1 MRKLF
6 LALIAIFSTLFLTAC
21 GKYDVTFWH
30 TFGKKDITAIEKRLK
45 DFTKKTGITV
55 KLEQKGG
62 YQDIK
67 GAIDKTLSTNNRP
80 NLVVAYPDHVASFNE
95 NRKNVLDLT
104 KFINEGTQLEK
115 KYIRDDDFKKD
126 WDEQFYDFVKES
138 PLSEKGIYTTPFG
151 LSTEVILY
159 NKELAS
165 EIPDFVEKAKTWE
178 GIWEMAKE
186 YRTKYTEKF
195 DNLVELPDPADK
207 NKTKKQFERTAV
219 FGYDSDANML
229 ITLAKQYGLPY
240 TDFIQKNGELKGDAF
255 FHDSKQNKGLVEMLD
270 MLKGYAAQNLF
281 TTGATCGNKYN
292 STAFKNKQ
300 IVFTISSSG
309 GVGYNVPDK
318 NNQFEIGMLPLP
330 QPELKLR
337 STELKDAKA
346 LLDTDPNNQD
356 FKTLHHNAQTAYTAA
371 KAKYPNLN
379 EDKLSG
385 ASIFQGPS
393 IAMLD
398 QAKEGEDSYKN
409 VSNQKAYEVFKFL
422 FSKENVRDFSLAKGY
437 AAPRKDVFETKQIKD
452 YIQANKA
459 SSTLEGLVAKSFET
473 IKDAL
478 DKKNTFQSIAY
489 EKSSNAR
496 SVALNIIKNVL
507 TDAEVGFEIVKK
519 VKGEKLDNDGKEKKA
534 IDAYNSVAKKDR
546 LDRIQALLK
555 FYYEK
560 FCDPNK

>member
-80 NLVVAYPDHVASFNE
+80 NLVIAYPDHVASFNE

-104 KFINEGTQLEK
+104 KFINEGTQLQK
-115 KYIRDDDFKKD
+115 KYISDADFKKD

-159 NKELAS
+159 NKELAA
-165 EIPDFVEKAKTWE
+165 EIPNFTEKVKTWE

-186 YRTKYTEKF
+186 YRQKHTGKF
-195 DNLVELPDPADK
+195 DKLVDLPDPK
-207 NKTKKQFERTAV
+207 EPGKTKKQFERTAV

-229 ITLAKQYGLPY
+229 ITMAKQYGLPY
-240 TDFIQKNGELKGDAF
+240 TDFVKKNGELKGDAF
-255 FHDSKQNKGLVEMLD
+255 FHDTTQNKELVEMLD
-270 MLKGYAAQNLF
+270 ILKGYAAQNLF

-292 STAFKNKQ
+292 STAFKNRQ

-309 GVGYNVPDK
+309 GVGYNIPDK
-318 NNQFEIGMLPLP
+318 NNQFEVGMLPLP
-330 QPELKLR
+330 QPELQLR
-337 STELKDAKA
+337 KTQLKEAND
-346 LLDTDPNNQD
+346 LLATDPNNAD
-356 FKTLHHNAQTAYTAA
+356 FKTLQHNAQSAYDVA
-371 KAKYPNLN
+371 KAKYPNLK

-437 AAPRKDVFETKQIKD
+437 AAPRKDVFETQEIKD
-452 YIQANKA
+452 FIKENKA
-459 SSTLEGLVAKSFET
+459 QSTLEGLVAKSFET
-473 IKDAL
+473 IKDTL

-496 SVALNIIKNVL
+496 TVALNIIKNVL
-507 TDAEVGFEIVKK
+507 TDAEVGKEIVTKEESKDKK
-519 VKGEKLDNDGKEKKA
+519 PFE
-534 IDAYNSVAKKDR
+534 AYNSVAKDKR
-546 LDRIQALLK
+546 LERIQALLK
-555 FYYEK
+555 FYYDKHCKYE
-560 FCDPNK
+560 

>member
-21 GKYDVTFWH
+21 GRADVVFWH
-30 TFGKKDITAIEKRLK
+30 TFGKKDIVAIEKRLK

-67 GAIDKTLSTNNRP
+67 GAVDKTLSTSSRP
-80 NLVVAYPDHVASFNE
+80 NLVIAYPDHVASFNE
-95 NRKNVLDLT
+95 NRENVLDLT

-115 KYIRDDDFKKD
+115 KYTSDAEFKKD

-138 PLSEKGIYTTPFG
+138 ALSKKGVYTTPFG

-159 NKELAS
+159 NKALAKD
-165 EIPDFVEKAKTWE
+165 IPNFEEKAKTWE
-178 GIWEMAKE
+178 GIWKMAKE
-186 YRTKYTEKF
+186 YRQKYTAKF
-195 DNLVELPDPADK
+195 DNLVELPDPADSK
-207 NKTKKQFERTAV
+207 KTKLQYERTAV

-240 TDFIQKNGELKGDAF
+240 TDFVKKNGELKGDAF
-255 FHDSKQNKGLVEMLD
+255 FHDAKQNAQLVEMLD

-292 STAFKNKQ
+292 STAFKNQQ

-318 NNQFEIGMLPLP
+318 NNPFEVGMLPLP
-330 QPELKLR
+330 QPELQLR
-337 STELKDAKA
+337 KTELKEAKA
-346 LLDTDPNNQD
+346 LHESDKTNTDFQKLFAD
-356 FKTLHHNAQTAYTAA
+356 AQTAYTAA
-371 KAKYPNLN
+371 KAAYPTLN

-409 VSNQKAYEVFKFL
+409 ASNQKAYEVFKFL
-422 FSKENVRDFSLAKGY
+422 FSKDNVRDFSLAKGY
-437 AAPRKDVFETKQIKD
+437 AAPRKDVFETNQIKD
-452 YIQANKA
+452 YIKENKKN
-459 SSTLEGLVAKSFET
+459 SNLEGLVAKSFET

-496 SVALNIIKNVL
+496 TVALNIIKNVL
-507 TDAEVGFEIVKK
+507 TDAEVGKEIITKDESKDKKPFEAFQGV
-519 VKGEKLDNDGKEKKA
+519 DKA
-534 IDAYNSVAKKDR
+534 TR
-546 LDRIQALLK
+546 LKRIQALLE
-555 FYYEK
+555 FYYGKHCRYE
-560 FCDPNK
+560 

>member
-67 GAIDKTLSTNNRP
+67 GAIDKTLSTKNRP
-80 NLVVAYPDHVASFNE
+80 NLVIAYPDHVASFNE

-104 KFINEGTQLEK
+104 KFINEGTQLQK
-115 KYIRDDDFKKD
+115 KYISDQDFKKD

-159 NKELAS
+159 NKELAA
-165 EIPDFVEKAKTWE
+165 EIPNFTEKVKTWE

-186 YRTKYTEKF
+186 YREKHTEKF
-195 DNLVELPDPADK
+195 DKLVDLPDPK
-207 NKTKKQFERTAV
+207 EPGKTKKQFERTAV

-229 ITLAKQYGLPY
+229 ITMAKQYGLPY
-240 TDFIQKNGELKGDAF
+240 TDFVKKNGELKGDAF
-255 FHDSKQNKGLVEMLD
+255 FHDTTQNAQLVEMLD
-270 MLKGYAAQNLF
+270 ILKGYAAQNLF

-309 GVGYNVPDK
+309 GVGYNIPDK
-318 NNQFEIGMLPLP
+318 SNPFEVGMLPLP
-330 QPELKLR
+330 QPELQLR
-337 STELKDAKA
+337 RTQLKEAND
-346 LLDTDPNNQD
+346 LLKTDPNNAD
-356 FKTLHHNAQTAYTAA
+356 FKTLQHNAQTAYDAA
-371 KAKYPNLN
+371 KAKYTNLK

-437 AAPRKDVFETKQIKD
+437 AAPRKDVFETQEIQDFIKE
-452 YIQANKA
+452 NKA
-459 SSTLEGLVAKSFET
+459 QSTLEGLVAKSFET
-473 IKDAL
+473 IKDTL

-496 SVALNIIKNVL
+496 TVALSIIKNVL
-507 TDAEVGFEIVKK
+507 TDAEVGQEIVTKEESKYKK
-519 VKGEKLDNDGKEKKA
+519 PFE
-534 IDAYNSVAKKDR
+534 AYNSVKKEDR
-546 LDRIQALLK
+546 LKRIQALLK
-555 FYYEK
+555 FYYDKHCKYE
-560 FCDPNK
+560 

>member
-6 LALIAIFSTLFLTAC
+6 LALIAILSTLFLTAC

-80 NLVVAYPDHVASFNE
+80 NLVIAYPDHVASFNE

-104 KFINEGTQLEK
+104 KFINEGTQLQK
-115 KYIRDDDFKKD
+115 KYISDADFKKD

-159 NKELAS
+159 NKELAA
-165 EIPDFVEKAKTWE
+165 EIPNFTEKVKTWE
-178 GIWEMAKE
+178 GIWEMANE
-186 YRTKYTEKF
+186 YRRKHTGKF
-195 DNLVELPDPADK
+195 DKLVDLPDPK
-207 NKTKKQFERTAV
+207 EPGKTKKQFERTAV

-229 ITLAKQYGLPY
+229 ITMAKQYGLPY
-240 TDFIQKNGELKGDAF
+240 TDFVKKNGELKGDAF
-255 FHDSKQNKGLVEMLD
+255 FHDTTQNKELVEMLD

-309 GVGYNVPDK
+309 GVGYNIPDK
-318 NNQFEIGMLPLP
+318 NNQFEVGMLPLP
-330 QPELKLR
+330 QPELQLR
-337 STELKDAKA
+337 KTQLKEAND
-346 LLDTDPNNQD
+346 LLATDPNNAD
-356 FKTLHHNAQTAYTAA
+356 FKTLQHNAQSAYDVA
-371 KAKYPNLN
+371 KAKYPNLK

-393 IAMLD
+393 IAILD

-437 AAPRKDVFETKQIKD
+437 AAPRKDVFETQEIKD
-452 YIQANKA
+452 FIKENKA
-459 SSTLEGLVAKSFET
+459 QSTLEGLVAKSFET
-473 IKDAL
+473 IKDTL

-496 SVALNIIKNVL
+496 TVALNIIKNVL
-507 TDAEVGFEIVKK
+507 TDAEVGKEIVTKEESKDKK
-519 VKGEKLDNDGKEKKA
+519 PFE
-534 IDAYNSVAKKDR
+534 AYNSVAKDKR
-546 LDRIQALLK
+546 LERIQALLK
-555 FYYEK
+555 FYYDKHCKYE
-560 FCDPNK
+560 

>member
-21 GKYDVTFWH
+21 GKDDVTFWH

-80 NLVVAYPDHVASFNE
+80 NLVIAYPDHVASFNE

-104 KFINEGTQLEK
+104 KFINEGTQLQK
-115 KYIRDDDFKKD
+115 KYISDADFKKD

-159 NKELAS
+159 NKELAA
-165 EIPDFVEKAKTWE
+165 EIPNFTEKVKTWE

-186 YRTKYTEKF
+186 YRQKHTEKF
-195 DNLVELPDPADK
+195 DKLVDLPDPKDPS
-207 NKTKKQFERTAV
+207 KTKKQFERTAV

-229 ITLAKQYGLPY
+229 ITMAKQYGLPY
-240 TDFIQKNGELKGDAF
+240 TDFVKKNGELKGDAF
-255 FHDSKQNKGLVEMLD
+255 FHDTEQNAQLVEMLD
-270 MLKGYAAQNLF
+270 TLKGYAAQNLF

-309 GVGYNVPDK
+309 GVGYNIPDK
-318 NNQFEIGMLPLP
+318 NNQFEVGMLPLP
-330 QPELKLR
+330 QPELQLR
-337 STELKDAKA
+337 KTQLKEAND
-346 LLDTDPNNQD
+346 LLATDPNNAD
-356 FKTLHHNAQTAYTAA
+356 FKTLQHNAQSAYDAA
-371 KAKYPNLN
+371 KAKYPNLK

-437 AAPRKDVFETKQIKD
+437 AAPRKDVFETEEIKD
-452 YIQANKA
+452 YIKENKN

-473 IKDAL
+473 IKETL

-496 SVALNIIKNVL
+496 TVALNIIKNVL
-507 TDAEVGFEIVKK
+507 TDAEVGKEIVTKEESKDKK
-519 VKGEKLDNDGKEKKA
+519 PFE
-534 IDAYNSVAKKDR
+534 AYNSVAKDKR
-546 LDRIQALLK
+546 LERIQALLK
-555 FYYEK
+555 FYYDKHCKYE
-560 FCDPNK
+560 

>member
-80 NLVVAYPDHVASFNE
+80 NLVIAYPDHVASFNE

-104 KFINEGTQLEK
+104 KFINEGTQLQK
-115 KYIRDDDFKKD
+115 KYISDADFKKD

-159 NKELAS
+159 NKELAA
-165 EIPDFVEKAKTWE
+165 EIPNFTEKVKTWE

-186 YRTKYTEKF
+186 YRQKHTEKF
-195 DNLVELPDPADK
+195 DKLVDLPDPK
-207 NKTKKQFERTAV
+207 EPGKTKKQFERTAV

-229 ITLAKQYGLPY
+229 ITMAKQYGLPY
-240 TDFIQKNGELKGDAF
+240 TDFVKKNGELKGDAF
-255 FHDSKQNKGLVEMLD
+255 FHDTTQNKELVEMLD
-270 MLKGYAAQNLF
+270 ILKGYAAQNLF

-309 GVGYNVPDK
+309 GVGYNIPDK
-318 NNQFEIGMLPLP
+318 NNQFEVGMLPLP
-330 QPELKLR
+330 QPELQLR
-337 STELKDAKA
+337 KTQLKEAND
-346 LLDTDPNNQD
+346 LLATDPNNAD
-356 FKTLHHNAQTAYTAA
+356 FKTLQHNAQSAYDVA
-371 KAKYPNLN
+371 KAKYPNLK

-437 AAPRKDVFETKQIKD
+437 AAPRKDVFETQEIKD
-452 YIQANKA
+452 FIKENKA
-459 SSTLEGLVAKSFET
+459 QSTLEGLVAKSFET
-473 IKDAL
+473 IKDTL

-496 SVALNIIKNVL
+496 TVALNIIKNVL
-507 TDAEVGFEIVKK
+507 TDAEVGKEIVTKEESKDKK
-519 VKGEKLDNDGKEKKA
+519 PFE
-534 IDAYNSVAKKDR
+534 AYNSVAKDKR
-546 LDRIQALLK
+546 LERIQALLK
-555 FYYEK
+555 FYYDKHCKYE
-560 FCDPNK
+560 

>member
-6 LALIAIFSTLFLTAC
+6 LALIAISSTLFLTAC

-80 NLVVAYPDHVASFNE
+80 NLVIAYPDHVASFNE

-104 KFINEGTQLEK
+104 KFINEGTQLQK
-115 KYIRDDDFKKD
+115 KYISDQDFKKD

-138 PLSEKGIYTTPFG
+138 PLSEKGIYTTPFS

-159 NKELAS
+159 NKELAN
-165 EIPDFVEKAKTWE
+165 EIPDFTEKVKTWE
-178 GIWEMAKE
+178 GIWEMAKK
-186 YRTKYTEKF
+186 YRSEHTEKF
-195 DNLVELPDPADK
+195 DKLVDLPDPK
-207 NKTKKQFERTAV
+207 EPGKTKKQFERTAV

-229 ITLAKQYGLPY
+229 ITMAKQYGLPY
-240 TDFIQKNGELKGDAF
+240 TDFVKKNGELKGDAF
-255 FHDSKQNKGLVEMLD
+255 FHDTTQNAQLVEMLD
-270 MLKGYAAQNLF
+270 TLKGYAAQNLF

-309 GVGYNVPDK
+309 GVGYNIPDK
-318 NNQFEIGMLPLP
+318 NNPFEVGMLPLP
-330 QPELKLR
+330 QPELQLR
-337 STELKDAKA
+337 KTQLKEAKD
-346 LLDTDPNNQD
+346 LLKTDPNNAD
-356 FKTLHHNAQTAYTAA
+356 FNTLQHNAQTAYDAA
-371 KAKYPNLN
+371 KAKYPKLN

-398 QAKEGEDSYKN
+398 QAKKGEDSYKN

-437 AAPRKDVFETKQIKD
+437 AAPRKDVFETEEIKNF
-452 YIQANKA
+452 IQKNKA
-459 SSTLEGLVAKSFET
+459 ISNTLEGLVAKSFET
-473 IKDAL
+473 IKDTL

-496 SVALNIIKNVL
+496 TVALNIIKNVL
-507 TDAEVGFEIVKK
+507 TDGEVKKEIVTKEESEGKK
-519 VKGEKLDNDGKEKKA
+519 PFE
-534 IDAYNSVAKKDR
+534 AYNSVAKAER
-546 LDRIQALLK
+546 LKRIQALLQ
-555 FYYEK
+555 FYYDKHCKYE
-560 FCDPNK
+560 

>member
-67 GAIDKTLSTNNRP
+67 GAIDKTLSTKNRP
-80 NLVVAYPDHVASFNE
+80 NLVIAYPDHVASFNE

-104 KFINEGTQLEK
+104 KFINEGTQLQK
-115 KYIRDDDFKKD
+115 KYISDQDFKKD

-159 NKELAS
+159 NKELAA
-165 EIPDFVEKAKTWE
+165 EIPDFTEKVKTWE
-178 GIWEMAKE
+178 GIWEMAKK
-186 YRTKYTEKF
+186 YRGDHTEKF
-195 DNLVELPDPADK
+195 DKLVDLPDPK
-207 NKTKKQFERTAV
+207 EPGKTKKQFERTAV

-229 ITLAKQYGLPY
+229 ITMSKQYGLPY
-240 TDFIQKNGELKGDAF
+240 TDFVKKNGELKGDAF
-255 FHDSKQNKGLVEMLD
+255 FHDTTQNAQLVEMLD
-270 MLKGYAAQNLF
+270 TLKGYAAQNFF

-309 GVGYNVPDK
+309 GVGYNIPDK
-318 NNQFEIGMLPLP
+318 NKPFEVGMLPLP
-330 QPELKLR
+330 QPELQLTK
-337 STELKDAKA
+337 TQLKEANDLLKA
-346 LLDTDPNNQD
+346 DPNNAD
-356 FKTLHHNAQTAYTAA
+356 FKTLQHNAQAAYTAA

-437 AAPRKDVFETKQIKD
+437 AAPRKDVFETEEIKNF
-452 YIQANKA
+452 IQENKTI
-459 SSTLEGLVAKSFET
+459 SNTLEGLVAKSFET
-473 IKDAL
+473 IKDTL

-496 SVALNIIKNVL
+496 TVALNIIKNVL
-507 TDAEVGFEIVKK
+507 TDAEVGKEIVTKEESKDKK
-519 VKGEKLDNDGKEKKA
+519 PFE
-534 IDAYNSVAKKDR
+534 AYNSVKKEDR
-546 LDRIQALLK
+546 LKRIQALLQ
-555 FYYEK
+555 FYYDKHCKYE
-560 FCDPNK
+560 

>member
-6 LALIAIFSTLFLTAC
+6 LALVAIFSTLFLTAC

-80 NLVVAYPDHVASFNE
+80 NLVIAYPDHVASFNE

-104 KFINEGTQLEK
+104 KFINEGTQLQI
-115 KYIRDDDFKKD
+115 KYISDQDFKKD

-159 NKELAS
+159 NKELAA
-165 EIPDFVEKAKTWE
+165 EIPDFTEKVKTWE
-178 GIWEMAKE
+178 GIWEMAKK
-186 YRTKYTEKF
+186 YREDHTDKF
-195 DNLVELPDPADK
+195 DKLVDLPDPK
-207 NKTKKQFERTAV
+207 EPGKTKKQFERTAV

-229 ITLAKQYGLPY
+229 ITMAKQYGLPY
-240 TDFIQKNGELKGDAF
+240 TDFVKKNGELKGDAF
-255 FHDSKQNKGLVEMLD
+255 FHDTTQNAQLVEMLD
-270 MLKGYAAQNLF
+270 TLKGYAAQNLF

-309 GVGYNVPDK
+309 GVGYNIPDK
-318 NNQFEIGMLPLP
+318 NNPFEVGMLPLP
-330 QPELKLR
+330 QPELQLR
-337 STELKDAKA
+337 KTQLKEAND
-346 LLDTDPNNQD
+346 LLKTDPNNAD
-356 FKTLHHNAQTAYTAA
+356 FITLQHNVQAAYTAA
-371 KAKYPNLN
+371 KAKYPQLN

-409 VSNQKAYEVFKFL
+409 VSNQKAYKVFKFL

-437 AAPRKDVFETKQIKD
+437 AAPRKDVFETAEIKNF
-452 YIQANKA
+452 INENKA
-459 SSTLEGLVAKSFET
+459 ISNTLEGLVAKSFET
-473 IKDAL
+473 IKDTL

-496 SVALNIIKNVL
+496 TVALNIIKNVL
-507 TDAEVGFEIVKK
+507 TDAEVGKEIVTKEESKDKK
-519 VKGEKLDNDGKEKKA
+519 PFE
-534 IDAYNSVAKKDR
+534 AYNSVEKDER
-546 LDRIQALLK
+546 LKRIQELLK
-555 FYYEK
+555 FYYDKHCKYE
-560 FCDPNK
+560 

>member
-80 NLVVAYPDHVASFNE
+80 NLVIAYPDHVASFNE

-104 KFINEGTQLEK
+104 KFINEGTQLQK
-115 KYIRDDDFKKD
+115 KYISDADFKKD

-159 NKELAS
+159 NKELAA
-165 EIPDFVEKAKTWE
+165 EIPNFTEKVKTWE

-186 YRTKYTEKF
+186 YREKHTGKF
-195 DNLVELPDPADK
+195 DKLVDLPDPK
-207 NKTKKQFERTAV
+207 EPGKTKKQFERTAV

-229 ITLAKQYGLPY
+229 ITMAKQYGLPY
-240 TDFIQKNGELKGDAF
+240 TDFVKKNGELKGDAF
-255 FHDSKQNKGLVEMLD
+255 FHDTTQNKELVEMLD
-270 MLKGYAAQNLF
+270 ILKGYAAQNLF

-309 GVGYNVPDK
+309 GVGYNIPDK
-318 NNQFEIGMLPLP
+318 NNQFEVGMLPLP
-330 QPELKLR
+330 QPELQLR
-337 STELKDAKA
+337 KTQLKEAND
-346 LLDTDPNNQD
+346 LLATDPNNAD
-356 FKTLHHNAQTAYTAA
+356 FKTLQHNAQSAYNVA
-371 KAKYPNLN
+371 KAKYPNLK

-437 AAPRKDVFETKQIKD
+437 AAPRKDVFETQEIKD
-452 YIQANKA
+452 FIKENKA
-459 SSTLEGLVAKSFET
+459 QSTLEGLVAKSFET
-473 IKDAL
+473 IKDTL

-496 SVALNIIKNVL
+496 TVALNIIKNVL
-507 TDAEVGFEIVKK
+507 TDAEVGKEIVKK
-519 VKGEKLDNDGKEKKA
+519 EESKDKKPFE
-534 IDAYNSVAKKDR
+534 AYNSVAKDKR
-546 LDRIQALLK
+546 LERIQALLK
-555 FYYEK
+555 FYYDKHCKYE
-560 FCDPNK
+560 